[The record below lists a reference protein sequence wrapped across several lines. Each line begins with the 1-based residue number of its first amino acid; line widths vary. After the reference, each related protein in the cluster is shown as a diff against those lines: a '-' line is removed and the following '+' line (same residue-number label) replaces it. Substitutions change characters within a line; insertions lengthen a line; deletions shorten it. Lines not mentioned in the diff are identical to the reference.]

1 MNQLF
6 HKIQSLKNSNISTQ
20 VNKRIKEFKKIN
32 KNSSDELFKEIC
44 FCILTANFNAERCI
58 HIHKKLSKCFLTDSQ
73 ETLAIKL
80 KNSGYR
86 FPNTRSDYITESM
99 KCKDTI
105 QMIIWSLE
113 REERREW
120 LVKNVKGLGLKE
132 ASHFL
137 RNIGFDDYAII
148 DSHILDLL
156 KRYKL
161 IKQPKTLTRKKY
173 MKIEK
178 ILQTIAIQTN
188 LTLAELD
195 LYLLYMETGKIFK

>member
-6 HKIQSLKNSNISTQ
+6 QKIQSLKNSSISTQ
-20 VNKRIKEFKKIN
+20 VNKRIEEFKKIN
-32 KNSSDELFKEIC
+32 KNSSDELFKEMC
-44 FCILTANFNAERCI
+44 FCILTANFSAERSI

-73 ETLAIKL
+73 EILTIKL
-80 KNSGYR
+80 KKNGYR
-86 FPNTRSDYITESM
+86 FPNTRAGYITKSM
-99 KCKDTI
+99 KRKEILKTI
-105 QMIIWSLE
+105 ILSLE

-120 LVKNVKGLGLKE
+120 LVKNIKGLGFKE

-156 KRYKL
+156 ERYKF
-161 IKQPKTLTRKKY
+161 IKQPKTFTRKKY
-173 MKIEK
+173 MEIEK
-178 ILQTIAIQTN
+178 ILQTIAAQTN

-195 LYLLYMETGKIFK
+195 LYLWYMETGKIFK

>member
-6 HKIQSLKNSNISTQ
+6 QKIQSLKNSSVSNQ
-20 VNKRIKEFKKIN
+20 VNKRIEEFKKIN
-32 KNSSDELFKEIC
+32 KNSSDELFKEMC
-44 FCILTANFNAERCI
+44 FCILTANFSAERCMLI
-58 HIHKKLSKCFLTDSQ
+58 HNQLSKCFLSDSHDL
-73 ETLAIKL
+73 LAIKL
-80 KNSGYR
+80 KKSGYR
-86 FPNTRSDYITESM
+86 FPNTRAGYITESM

-105 QMIIWSLE
+105 QTIIWSLE

-132 ASHFL
+132 SSHFL

-148 DSHILDLL
+148 DSHILELL
-156 KRYKL
+156 ERYKL

-173 MKIEK
+173 IEIEK
-178 ILQTIAIQTN
+178 ILQTIATQTN

-195 LYLLYMETGKIFK
+195 LYLWYIETGKIFK